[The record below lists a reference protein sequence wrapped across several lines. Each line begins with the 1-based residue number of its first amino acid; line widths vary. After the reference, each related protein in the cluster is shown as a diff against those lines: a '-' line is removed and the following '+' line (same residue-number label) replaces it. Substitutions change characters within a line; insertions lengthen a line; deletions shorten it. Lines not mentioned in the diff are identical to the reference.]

1 MKIKHLAA
9 ILSIS
14 LATLSLAGCES
25 EKQVNKQDIPTEIN
39 NYVKQH
45 FPDNNI
51 LVVKQEQDGFR
62 KNYEVML
69 QNNIKLE
76 FNHKFEITD
85 IDSNTKLPDS
95 VIPEPIR
102 NYVAQNYPDN
112 YITDWELEYN
122 HQQVGLDNG
131 LDLEFTMDGN
141 FIRIDN

>member
-62 KNYEVML
+62 KKYEVML

>member
-45 FPDNNI
+45 LRDNNI

-62 KNYEVML
+62 KKYEVML

>member
-45 FPDNNI
+45 LPDNNI

-62 KNYEVML
+62 KKYEVML